1 MTELVLAVNRDEL
14 VAQGIKGN
22 GIFPFNSYTLN
33 QKNYALLP
41 RSFADNKTPD
51 AIALGKLFPQILG
64 YFQLMYEG
72 KIFAYQRK
80 GKEEGL
86 LGKWSIGVGGHVSHE
101 DIEDFVRSCGNGYPP
116 IAELIYE
123 GSKRELMEE
132 VNLNLSSHSTLWTN
146 GNFNKHAD
154 RLIHTHADPTSS
166 VHVGIPV
173 TIELTQAEYDQLKL
187 DPAEFNNIKWIEP
200 GLLKTSGLD
209 LETWSQ
215 LLVDAM

>member
-1 MTELVLAVNRDEL
+1 MTELVLAVNRLEL
-14 VAQGIKGN
+14 VAQGIVGN
-22 GIFPFNSYTLN
+22 GIFPFDLYSLK
-33 QKNYALLP
+33 QDNYALLP
-41 RSFADNKTPD
+41 RSFADNKSPS
-51 AIALGKLFPQILG
+51 ALELGKLFPQILG

-72 KIFAYQRK
+72 KIFVYQRK

-101 DIEDFVRSCGNGYPP
+101 DIEDFVGEVNTAYPP

-123 GSKRELMEE
+123 GAKRELWEE
-132 VNLNLSSHSTLWTN
+132 ICLRLASHSVLWTN
-146 GNFNKHAD
+146 GKFNTHAN
-154 RLIHTHADPTSS
+154 RLIHTDVDPTSA

-173 TIELTQAEYDQLKL
+173 TIELSKKEFEGLKL
-187 DPAEFNNIKWIEP
+187 NPAEFRNVKWIEP
-200 GLLKTSGLD
+200 HLLKVAGLE